1 MAEVCSTAR
10 GPHDSYNE
18 SAAALSPE
26 VCTVI
31 PLVWCVA
38 ADPNVTGWPRD
49 GRCVTGWPRDER
61 GMG

>member
-10 GPHDSYNE
+10 RPHDSYNE

-38 ADPNVTGWPRD
+38 ADPQRHGVAP
-49 GRCVTGWPRDER
+49 
-61 GMG
+61 